1 MNMKKLT
8 RVIFILGLLL
18 MVVLPLSAK
27 KTMSVTWQWVLSD
40 ENVTAYRYQINGEKD
55 GEWITVDGKTDFYTA
70 SGLDPYED
78 YTLYLQCSYDGVNWS
93 KSALSRAEALLKRED
108 EPLEEPLSSSLGE
121 VKSASEEEKAV
132 SSSGTEKYGEGES
145 VFYVFGY
152 GVKNV
157 WKDGV
162 LTSETMD
169 EGIVSES
176 DVEAFIDSELDKY
189 PLLDS
194 SLVATLSDGFA
205 LDYRTLSLPVE
216 TILEQ
221 YEKDLNDY
229 VKSLSIK
236 TEEEEE
242 SLDFDILGYTLHNT
256 YKGTTFSS
264 YVDEKGV
271 ILPSDILLFIDYE
284 NGKYPYLKDVV
295 TVGGVEDGSLTL
307 TVPENLDFD
316 LYISEYKNE
325 IFLYLASLV
334 KESAVKTETV
344 EVGKTVETGTV
355 EEEKKVDETTTV
367 LRPSAVEYVVAT
379 PVDNKKSRS
388 RSGNG
393 NDASFNISLGL
404 GAEAGFTKGT
414 TYMTLFPKASLS
426 LEGRNLLRFG
436 SFGLGVRGDISS
448 LFIPESKTLKK
459 LSGKWGFDITA
470 DLLLTG
476 NFNIGKFD
484 VYLGIGA
491 GYSLASSGYTTAHSS
506 SSKVLGMNTAFA
518 LSALI
523 GGDYRITDTFY
534 LSLEASLRGLF
545 TSPGKIGEYGIAAA
559 LGLGFRF

>member
-1 MNMKKLT
+1 MKKLT

-93 KSALSRAEALLKRED
+93 ESALSRAAALLKREE
-108 EPLEEPLSSSLGE
+108 EPLEDTLSSSVG
-121 VKSASEEEKAV
+121 SEEEKAA
-132 SSSGTEKYGEGES
+132 STSGTEKYGEGES

-176 DVEAFIDSELDKY
+176 DVEAFMDSELDKY

-194 SLVATLSDGFA
+194 SLLATLPDGFA
-205 LDYRTLSLPVE
+205 LDYRTLSVALE

-229 VKSLSIK
+229 VRSLSLE
-236 TEEEEE
+236 TEEEAEN
-242 SLDFDILGYTLHNT
+242 LDFDVLGYTLHNT

-284 NGKYPYLKDVV
+284 NGKYPYLEDVV
-295 TVGGVEDGSLTL
+295 TVDGVEDGSLTL
-307 TVPENLDFD
+307 TVPENLDFN
-316 LYISEYKNE
+316 LYISEYRNE

-344 EVGKTVETGTV
+344 EVGKKVETGTV
-355 EEEKKVDETTTV
+355 EEEKKVEETTTV

-388 RSGNG
+388 GSV

-426 LEGRNLLRFG
+426 LEGRNLIRFG

-448 LFIPESKTLKK
+448 LFIPESRTLQK

-545 TSPGKIGEYGIAAA
+545 TSPGKIGEYGIGAS
-559 LGLGFRF
+559 LGFGFRF